1 MELEATPNSKGTKYN
16 LEPVIVFPDGSRYNM
31 INESYFNE
39 DNFESLIDLCD
50 KLSESYEKL
59 IEKYED

>member
-1 MELEATPNSKGTKYN
+1 
-16 LEPVIVFPDGSRYNM
+16 M

-39 DNFESLIDLCD
+39 DNFESLINLCD